1 MPLRMYLY
9 GFAASDFHWAAE
21 CCGLADAPLEKI
33 DCEDVA
39 AVVSAYP
46 FEKVAVLRRN
56 LEAHHRVIRELSR
69 QTTLLPATFGH
80 LCENQTEMAAVL
92 PANRAAIRA
101 ELDRLAGKVEMG
113 LKLVWDV
120 DNVFEYFVSRDR
132 ALRQYRDRVFGRSRV
147 SLQEKLDLGAFFEK
161 RLQQERQRLSA
172 QILEAL
178 RPVCAEIREDPAQD
192 ENMVLHAA
200 FLIERAREPEFEQAV
215 YGAASLFDSHF
226 ALDYSGP
233 WPLYHFVQLQLQL
246 PQPAAA

>member
-1 MPLRMYLY
+1 MALRKYLY
-9 GFAASDFHWAAE
+9 GFAASDFRWAAE

-33 DCEDVA
+33 GCADVS

-46 FEKVAVLRRN
+46 FEKVALLRRN
-56 LEAHHRVIRELSR
+56 LDAHHRVIRELSH
-69 QTTLLPATFGH
+69 QTTFLPATFGH
-80 LCENQTEMAAVL
+80 ICQSQTEMAAL
-92 PANRAAIRA
+92 LQLNRAAIRA
-101 ELDRLAGKVEMG
+101 ELDRLAGKEEMG

-132 ALRQYRDRVFGRSRV
+132 VLRQYRDRVFGKSRV

-161 RLQQERQRLSA
+161 RLEQDRQRLST

-192 ENMVLHAA
+192 EKMVLHAA
-200 FLIERAREPEFEQAV
+200 FLIECAREAEFERAV

-246 PQPAAA
+246 PEPAAA